1 MRSPSLSRNRR
12 SSPSPSPSPSSCSSR
27 NPSPSRRSSPSRQP
41 EPELVY
47 EPEPEPEYEPEPE
60 PEPARFQPI
69 PVAALLAEPDLV
81 DPPGLAAAAPP
92 AEDTAWEALAK
103 PVPISHFERFKRD
116 RAEHTVESAERA
128 RLAVYAGLVTFFSLA
143 LGAAM
148 AISLVISHI
157 PVPGGEADALVAPWR
172 AWLAIVTGV
181 AGVVVATMIARRRG
195 LQRPLFGPR
204 VGLGGL
210 AVTGLGLLCG
220 SLIATGAGG
229 VVLLG
234 GAAIGAVRRS

>member
-1 MRSPSLSRNRR
+1 MEN
-12 SSPSPSPSPSSCSSR
+12 
-27 NPSPSRRSSPSRQP
+27 
-41 EPELVY
+41 
-47 EPEPEPEYEPEPE
+47 
-60 PEPARFQPI
+60 
-69 PVAALLAEPDLV
+69 
-81 DPPGLAAAAPP
+81 
-92 AEDTAWEALAK
+92 
-103 PVPISHFERFKRD
+103 
-116 RAEHTVESAERA
+116 AERA